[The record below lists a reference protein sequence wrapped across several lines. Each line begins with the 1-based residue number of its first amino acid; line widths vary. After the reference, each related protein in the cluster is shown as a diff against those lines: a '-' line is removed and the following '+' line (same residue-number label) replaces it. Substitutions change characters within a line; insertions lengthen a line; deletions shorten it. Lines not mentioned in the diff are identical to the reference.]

1 MALDLDP
8 AQLQEIVQEVLARL
22 GNGGHGR
29 PGKALPGVYDEMEVA
44 IERAAAG
51 QKKLVKLNLE
61 ERERLI
67 AAIRQTLRQH
77 AEELA
82 QLAVADTGMGRVE
95 DKILKHHL
103 VADKTPGTEDL
114 ITEAWSGD
122 KGLTLVEMSP
132 FGVIGA
138 ITPSTNPVATI
149 FCNVIG
155 MIAGGNSVVF
165 SPHPG
170 ARKCSL
176 RAVELINE
184 AILAAGGPED
194 IVVAISEPALEKTQV
209 MFQHPAIDLLV
220 ATGGP
225 GLVRAVLKS
234 GKKAIGAGA
243 GNPPVVVDET
253 ADIEKA
259 GHDIMAGSTF
269 DNNIP
274 CIAEKEIIAVES
286 VADYLLFNLLKNG
299 GYHVKRREDI
309 DTLANKVLDNKGKP
323 KREFIGRDAAVI
335 AREALGL
342 ELPPD
347 KGCLIVEVEREHPFV
362 REEMMMPILPL
373 VRVKDIE
380 EAIAVAMAVEQGNR
394 HTAIIH
400 SKNVDNMTQ
409 MARAI
414 QTTIFVKNGPSYAG
428 IGVGGE
434 GFTTFTIAGPTGE
447 GLTSAR
453 TFTRRRRCVLIDAL
467 SIR

>member
-194 IVVAISEPALEKTQV
+194 IVVAISEPAPEK
-209 MFQHPAIDLLV
+209 P
-220 ATGGP
+220 
-225 GLVRAVLKS
+225 RS
-234 GKKAIGAGA
+234 C
-243 GNPPVVVDET
+243 
-253 ADIEKA
+253 
-259 GHDIMAGSTF
+259 SS
-269 DNNIP
+269 IP
-274 CIAEKEIIAVES
+274 
-286 VADYLLFNLLKNG
+286 L
-299 GYHVKRREDI
+299 
-309 DTLANKVLDNKGKP
+309 
-323 KREFIGRDAAVI
+323 
-335 AREALGL
+335 
-342 ELPPD
+342 
-347 KGCLIVEVEREHPFV
+347 
-362 REEMMMPILPL
+362 
-373 VRVKDIE
+373 
-380 EAIAVAMAVEQGNR
+380 
-394 HTAIIH
+394 
-400 SKNVDNMTQ
+400 
-409 MARAI
+409 
-414 QTTIFVKNGPSYAG
+414 
-428 IGVGGE
+428 
-434 GFTTFTIAGPTGE
+434 
-447 GLTSAR
+447 
-453 TFTRRRRCVLIDAL
+453 
-467 SIR
+467 

>member
-1 MALDLDP
+1 MDLDS
-8 AQLQEIVQEVLARL
+8 AQLQEIVQAVLARL
-22 GNGGHGR
+22 SNGEHGR
-29 PGKALPGVYDEMEVA
+29 AGKRLPGVYDEMEVA

-61 ERERLI
+61 EREQII
-67 AAIRQTLRQH
+67 AAIRQKLRRH

-95 DKILKHHL
+95 DKVIKHHL

-114 ITEAWSGD
+114 VTEAWSGD
-122 KGLTLVEMSP
+122 NGLTLVEMSP

-170 ARKCSL
+170 AINCSL

-184 AILAAGGPED
+184 AIIAEGGPED
-194 IVVAISEPALEKTQV
+194 IVVSIREPSLEKTQI
-209 MFQHPAIDLLV
+209 MFQHPDVNLLV

-259 GHDIMAGSTF
+259 GHDIIAGSTF

-274 CIAEKEIIAVES
+274 CIAEKEIIAVDNI
-286 VADYLLFNLLKNG
+286 ADYLLFNLLKNG

-309 DTLANKVLDNKGKP
+309 DSLTDKVLDKNGRP
-323 KREFIGRDAAVI
+323 KREFIGRDASVI
-335 AREALGL
+335 ARAALGL
-342 ELPPD
+342 ELPPT
-347 KGCLIVEVEREHPFV
+347 KRCLITEVEREHPFV
-362 REEMMMPILPL
+362 REELMMPVLPL
-373 VRVKDIE
+373 VRVKNIG
-380 EAIAVAMAVEQGNR
+380 EAIEVAVAVEQGNR

-400 SKNVDNMTQ
+400 SKNVDNMTR

-467 SIR
+467 CIR

>member
-1 MALDLDP
+1 M
-8 AQLQEIVQEVLARL
+8 
-22 GNGGHGR
+22 
-29 PGKALPGVYDEMEVA
+29 
-44 IERAAAG
+44 
-51 QKKLVKLNLE
+51 
-61 ERERLI
+61 
-67 AAIRQTLRQH
+67 
-77 AEELA
+77 
-82 QLAVADTGMGRVE
+82 
-95 DKILKHHL
+95 
-103 VADKTPGTEDL
+103 
-114 ITEAWSGD
+114 
-122 KGLTLVEMSP
+122 
-132 FGVIGA
+132 
-138 ITPSTNPVATI
+138 
-149 FCNVIG
+149 
-155 MIAGGNSVVF
+155 
-165 SPHPG
+165 
-170 ARKCSL
+170 
-176 RAVELINE
+176 
-184 AILAAGGPED
+184 
-194 IVVAISEPALEKTQV
+194 
-209 MFQHPAIDLLV
+209 
-220 ATGGP
+220 
-225 GLVRAVLKS
+225 VRAVLKS

-309 DTLANKVLDNKGKP
+309 DTLANEVLDNKGKP

-380 EAIAVAMAVEQGNR
+380 EAIAVAVAVEQGNR